1 MTAIT
6 FDSQVVR
13 PGAFLRLKALVPNPL
28 RHAFAAVERLLYARD
43 GVVVWLDDKPV
54 RCAID
59 AAPVFLSHPDHGE
72 DRLLMQ
78 RVFESLRPGDAFLD
92 VGSHVGL
99 YAIGAAARVGS
110 EGRVTAFEPTP
121 DTVAKLAHNLALNR
135 LSGRVQIVE
144 VALSDTC
151 GSVDF
156 VTSGTSMM
164 NSIFTGA
171 PEGHRRP
178 GGPPRSIR
186 VRTECL
192 DRYLTGD
199 RHTVAK
205 IDTEGHE
212 LFVLRGAAKLLA
224 SDATIFVELHP
235 WAWPSEEQAWSELT
249 ALCVK
254 HRRRV
259 QLLDATPL
267 DRPAHRRVELARIAA

>member
-1 MTAIT
+1 MSAIT

-13 PGAFLRLKALVPNPL
+13 PGAFLRFKALVPNRL
-28 RHAFAAVERLLYARD
+28 RYAFGAVERALYARD
-43 GVVVWLDDKPV
+43 GVVVWLDDRPV

-78 RVFESLRPGDAFLD
+78 HVFESLRPGDAFLD

-99 YAIGAAARVGS
+99 YAIGAAARVGV

-135 LSGRVQIVE
+135 LSGRVQIEE
-144 VALSDTC
+144 VALSDSC
-151 GSVDF
+151 GAVDF
-156 VTSGTSMM
+156 LTSGTSMM

-186 VRTECL
+186 VRTERL
-192 DRYLTGD
+192 DRYFSPD

-212 LFVLRGAAKLLA
+212 LFVLRGATRLLE
-224 SDATIFVELHP
+224 SDATIYVELHP
-235 WAWPSEEQAWSELT
+235 WAWSSEAASWAELT
-249 ALCVK
+249 AVCAR
-254 HRRRV
+254 HRRRI

-267 DRPAHRRVELARIAA
+267 EHPAHRRVELARLAA